1 MSADRIIEGFSMK
14 KLFLDVSGK
23 EFFFIISYFAA
34 KNKYVFIS
42 NFFNKNYSIKIK
54 RLSQ

>member
-23 EFFFIISYFAA
+23 EFFLSYLILLQKIDMCLFLI
-34 KNKYVFIS
+34 FLI
-42 NFFNKNYSIKIK
+42 KNYSIKIK